1 MDQELQED
9 QVVEEGQDGI
19 VHMLQEEQEI
29 HHQLA
34 HHKEM

>member
-9 QVVEEGQDGI
+9 QVEEEGQDGI

-29 HHQLA
+29 LRQLV
-34 HHKEM
+34 HHKVM